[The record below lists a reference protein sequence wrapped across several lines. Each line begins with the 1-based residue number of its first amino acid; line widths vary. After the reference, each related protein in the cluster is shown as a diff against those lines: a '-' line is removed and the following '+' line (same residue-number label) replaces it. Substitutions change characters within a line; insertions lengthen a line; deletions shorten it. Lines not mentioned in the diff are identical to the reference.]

1 MGALVTN
8 LSQTTNNRLH
18 KMQIAIGVMMFQS
31 ALGTKDGLL
40 VHFKNVVS
48 MMDGTGE
55 INSGQTGVVSKEQ
68 ESGKLMLRWTD
79 SATRQRKVA
88 EWYPLHLNDI
98 SIKQTSLEDA
108 NRSTGVAMVDTY
120 IHGEG
125 SLTSFLDLATE
136 NDVFLKLFFEAV
148 GESKNSSEMAKQ

>member
-40 VHFKNVVS
+40 VHFKNAVS

-88 EWYPLHLNDI
+88 EWNPLHLNDI
-98 SIKQTSLEDA
+98 SIKQTSLKDDA
-108 NRSTGVAMVDTY
+108 NRSTGVAMVYAY

-125 SLTSFLDLATE
+125 SLASFLDLVAE
-136 NDVFLKLFFEAV
+136 N
-148 GESKNSSEMAKQ
+148 